1 MCIYMRGCRRRDA
14 GVAME
19 NDEEKALKKQYFI
32 LLFLLLD
39 IGASLSL
46 DDELRYW
53 PTCSVGNSSR
63 IMAFVSRVR

>member
-1 MCIYMRGCRRRDA
+1 MSKATNGTPTY
-14 GVAME
+14 VAME

-46 DDELRYW
+46 DDEL
-53 PTCSVGNSSR
+53 
-63 IMAFVSRVR
+63 